1 MSAPRVKMKTPG
13 IGTTS
18 RRTRVEKHPGVY
30 YRTLPGGKRRY
41 EITFVDEFNRRRWL
55 TVHGNLAAADVALAE
70 RKRRRGEGEPVAPG
84 KVRFEDFARTWLDGQ
99 QQLRNG
105 TKTLYRGHLERH
117 VYPRLG
123 HRWLHEIREDEI
135 TGLISELRG
144 KGLSAYT
151 IRGVLVPLGRIL
163 SNAVRRKLIHSNPVS
178 NLERGERPI
187 PERREIAVLNSEQ
200 IGKLLAAAD
209 ETWRPLLASAVFTG
223 LRQSEL
229 LGLTW
234 ADVDL
239 DAGLVKVRMQLDRSG
254 KRVRPKTEQA
264 IRDVAIFPALGK
276 LLREHKESAFGS
288 GRAKPSDLVF
298 ATRLGRALG
307 HRNVA
312 RSALDPALERAGLPP
327 MRWHDLRH
335 GFASMLIAQGRSD
348 VFVAGQ
354 LGHANANITRSIY
367 GHLFDQSEH
376 AERMRADLEAAYGN
390 VLETTGGDR
399 GRNRPDVETAKV
411 AQLRASAKG
420 GD

>member
-1 MSAPRVKMKTPG
+1 VSAPR
-13 IGTTS
+13 
-18 RRTRVEKHPGVY
+18 RTKVEKHPGVY
-30 YRTLPGGKRRY
+30 YRSVGGKRRY
-41 EITFVDEFNRRRWL
+41 EITFLDEYGRRRWL
-55 TVHGNLAAADVALAE
+55 TIDGNLAAAEAE
-70 RKRRRGEGEPVAPG
+70 LERRKQRKREGEPVSPG
-84 KVRFEDFARTWLDGQ
+84 KVKFEPFARTWIEGQ
-99 QQLRNG
+99 QQLRDG

-123 HRWLHEIREDEI
+123 HRWLHEIREEEI
-135 TGLISELRG
+135 TGLISELRS

-163 SNAVRRKLIHSNPVS
+163 SNAARRKLIPSNPIA

-200 IGKLLAAAD
+200 IAKLLAAAD
-209 ETWRPLLASAVFTG
+209 ETWKPLLATAVFTG

-264 IRDVAIFPALGK
+264 RRAVAIFPALGK
-276 LLREHKESAFGS
+276 LLREHKAEAFAS
-288 GRAKPSDLVF
+288 GRAKPADYVF
-298 ATRLGRALG
+298 ATRRGGPLG

-367 GHLFDQSEH
+367 GHLFDQTEH

-390 VLETTGGDR
+390 ALETTGGDR
-399 GRNRPDVETAKV
+399 GPNSPDGRTGKV
-411 AQLRASAKG
+411 AQLRGSTSG

>member
-1 MSAPRVKMKTPG
+1 VEAAMSAPREKTKAP
-13 IGTTS
+13 
-18 RRTRVEKHPGVY
+18 RRTKVEKHPGVY
-30 YRTLPGGKRRY
+30 YRKVGGKRRY
-41 EITFVDEFNRRRWL
+41 EITFLDERKDRRWL
-55 TVHGNLAAADVALAE
+55 TIDGNLAVADAALAE
-70 RKRRRGEGEPVAPG
+70 RKRRKRSGEPVAPG
-84 KVRFEDFARTWLDGQ
+84 KVKFEDFAHSWLDGQ
-99 QQLRNG
+99 QQLRDG

-123 HRWLHEIREDEI
+123 HRWLHEIHEDDV
-135 TGLISELRG
+135 TGLISELRS

-151 IRGVLVPLGRIL
+151 IRGVLVPVGRIL
-163 SNAVRRKLIHSNPVS
+163 SNALRRKLIHSNPIT

-187 PERREIAVLNSEQ
+187 PERGELLILDSAGIAR
-200 IGKLLAAAD
+200 LLAVAD

-239 DAGLVKVRMQLDRSG
+239 DAGLVKVRMQLARSG
-254 KRVRPKTEQA
+254 KRVRPKTERA
-264 IRDVAIFPALGK
+264 IRDVTIFPALGK

-298 ATRLGRALG
+298 TTRLGTPVG

-312 RSALDPALERAGLPP
+312 RSALDPTLVRAGLPP

-335 GFASMLIAQGRSD
+335 TFASMLIGQGANV
-348 VFVAGQ
+348 VFVSRQ
-354 LGHANANITRSIY
+354 LGHSSVKITLDTY
-367 GHLFDQSEH
+367 GHLFDAAEH
-376 AERMRADLEAAYGN
+376 GERMRTGLEAAFGN
-390 VLETTGGDR
+390 LLETTGGDR
-399 GRNRPDVETAKV
+399 GRDRPDAETAKV
-411 AQLRASAKG
+411 AQLRASARG